1 MNRIGKYFTLE
12 ELTVSHVK
20 LKNVPGINELSNL
33 TLLVHNLL
41 DPAREMFGEAITI
54 NSGYRSP
61 AVNKAVGGAQKPI
74 SQHTKGQAA
83 DITCSDNAKLFNLI
97 CDHFEFDQLIW
108 EKGDERQP
116 DWIHVSY
123 KSSGNRGEI
132 IEYHSKKH

>member
-1 MNRIGKYFTLE
+1 VKLYNTPGTLE
-12 ELTVSHVK
+12 R
-20 LKNVPGINELSNL
+20 KNLDI
-33 TLLVHNLL
+33 LVNNIL
-41 DPAREMFGEAITI
+41 DPARELLGEAITV

-83 DITCSDNAKLFNLI
+83 DITCSNNAKLFNLI

-123 KSSGNRGEI
+123 KSSGNRREI